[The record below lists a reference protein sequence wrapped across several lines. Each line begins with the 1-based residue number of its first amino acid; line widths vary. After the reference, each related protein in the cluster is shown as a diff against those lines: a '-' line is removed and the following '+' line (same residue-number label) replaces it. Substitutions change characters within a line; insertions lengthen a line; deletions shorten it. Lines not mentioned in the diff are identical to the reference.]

1 MHVGF
6 LCGLRFTKLFWLR
19 SGRDRDDY
27 SSQYLTASGAFFN
40 TYGARRFSVR
50 PALHCPVWLRSGYPE
65 GAYVA
70 QYLTASGMPGSA
82 YPVRLLAVRPAL
94 RSAVYE
100 RKKYGFRIPPCAL
113 TGGLKRNWSSEGA
126 AVLPF

>member
-1 MHVGF
+1 M
-6 LCGLRFTKLFWLR
+6 R
-19 SGRDRDDY
+19 Y
-27 SSQYLTASGAFFN
+27 AAYP
-40 TYGARRFSVR
+40 ARLLAVR
-50 PALHCPVWLRSGYPE
+50 PALHCPVWLRSGNASS
-65 GAYVA
+65 AYIS
-70 QYLTASGMPGSA
+70 QYLTASGA
-82 YPVRLLAVRPAL
+82 YYVAYAARRLAVRPAL